1 MARFAT
7 MLNWAVS
14 EEYIAKNPAR
24 GLQLAETVHPQD
36 RRKPFELW
44 QLQRIF
50 SAPIY
55 TGCRDEQ
62 NGYSVPGPVIASGA
76 RYWVPLIGLF
86 SGMRLNEV
94 CQLDVADIRLIEGV
108 PCFVITEC

>member
-1 MARFAT
+1 MRVREAARVAKADDTIPTINATNLNAYMDRFAT

-14 EEYIAKNPAR
+14 EEYLGRNPAR

-50 SAPIY
+50 NMRSPLAIPHAA
-55 TGCRDEQ
+55 GGFSQSRDRAEI
-62 NGYSVPGPVIASGA
+62 P
-76 RYWVPLIGLF
+76 
-86 SGMRLNEV
+86 
-94 CQLDVADIRLIEGV
+94 
-108 PCFVITEC
+108 